1 MIYSKGIALL
11 LSIILVSIVLAV
23 SVGVSN
29 IVSTEISLS
38 NTGRQSQVA
47 FYAADAGVDCAI
59 YWDTLNN
66 GDPGSAFATTN
77 PDTFNN
83 LPNACA
89 GDSIQVGGKNS
100 CVNSAYPQY
109 GDGSSSS
116 PCGGAEDKRGGKS
129 VFTLSFENGSCAI
142 VTVLRRQDSLANPTS
157 IETFIHSDGHSSGD
171 ANCLS
176 NNPRVFQRSI
186 ETTSFGD

>member
-47 FYAADAGVDCAI
+47 FYAADAG
-59 YWDTLNN
+59 
-66 GDPGSAFATTN
+66 
-77 PDTFNN
+77 
-83 LPNACA
+83 
-89 GDSIQVGGKNS
+89 
-100 CVNSAYPQY
+100 VNSAYPQY